1 MRWHPLVRGKD
12 VCVIQLQYFG
22 DDEERL
28 NRLHVD
34 SPACVSE
41 LEICIVS
48 DLSGTNYVDE
58 FRRNK
63 EILWS

>member
-1 MRWHPLVRGKD
+1 MLYISFRGKD

-48 DLSGTNYVDE
+48 DLSS
-58 FRRNK
+58 K
-63 EILWS
+63 ECNMALLCRKQETL